1 MIVRVRKAASA
12 SPALASERAEVEA
25 MLRRIEEL
33 RRAAT
38 RRFAAP
44 WPVGKTLS
52 DVASRAVSAKKPPT
66 AADDLRRIARR
77 SRWLRSLWARLRD
90 AWRGE

>member
-1 MIVRVRKAASA
+1 
-12 SPALASERAEVEA
+12 

-52 DVASRAVSAKKPPT
+52 DVVNRAVSARKPLT

-77 SRWLRSLWARLRD
+77 SRWLRGLWAHLR
-90 AWRGE
+90 ATWRGE